1 MTARRMVR
9 LLLLAGVVVSTL
21 GNGSCGTSVGIGLS
35 VPVSGSGWGSGYS
48 GVYAPGGPV
57 WP

>member
-1 MTARRMVR
+1 MVR